1 MCPLIFF
8 KFKTH
13 SNIVQSLT
21 KEWINLV
28 RLLQLD
34 SLYYFELKKLQPY
47 ISCKADT
54 KEFVLEDNF
63 WWEAE
68 LCRATAHSTLSRA
81 FSHTFKPRSWPF
93 IHSVWQF
100 RVPRKSMGE
109 KLLQNLEYFVLELPY
124 INFLE
129 ITMSNNHIRKEKKR
143 NKIKK
148 SKVSSIQKEEEKNI
162 HRHST
167 SEGLEKG

>member
-1 MCPLIFF
+1 
-8 KFKTH
+8 
-13 SNIVQSLT
+13 
-21 KEWINLV
+21 
-28 RLLQLD
+28 
-34 SLYYFELKKLQPY
+34 
-47 ISCKADT
+47 
-54 KEFVLEDNF
+54 
-63 WWEAE
+63 
-68 LCRATAHSTLSRA
+68 
-81 FSHTFKPRSWPF
+81 
-93 IHSVWQF
+93 
-100 RVPRKSMGE
+100 MGE